1 MVNHRCKSITVGGH
15 FVYGRIIYWYFLFRY
30 DECVLFFCEK
40 TKQLF
45 YGKSLAGIFHSR
57 NWQYDWC
64 VFVKECVW
72 SAMLAITG
80 VMFLW
85 SMSEI
90 KEKNSYQLYETL
102 HINDVEFL
110 CSPREENQNSEV

>member
-1 MVNHRCKSITVGGH
+1 MEG
-15 FVYGRIIYWYFLFRY
+15 LFI
-30 DECVLFFCEK
+30 
-40 TKQLF
+40 
-45 YGKSLAGIFHSR
+45 GIFCFVMMSVFYSFVKKQ
-57 NWQYDWC
+57 NSCFMEKVWP

>member
-15 FVYGRIIYWYFLFRY
+15 FVYGRIIYWYLLFRY
-30 DECVLFFCEK
+30 DECVLSFCEK

-64 VFVKECVW
+64 SICGRVRMVGYACDNRSYVFMEYERNP
-72 SAMLAITG
+72 G
-80 VMFLW
+80 
-85 SMSEI
+85 
-90 KEKNSYQLYETL
+90 EKQLS
-102 HINDVEFL
+102 IV
-110 CSPREENQNSEV
+110 

>member
-1 MVNHRCKSITVGGH
+1 MEGLFIGTFCFVMLSVFYSFVKKQNSCFMEKVWPVFFIVGIGSMI
-15 FVYGRIIYWYFLFRY
+15 G
-30 DECVLFFCEK
+30 
-40 TKQLF
+40 
-45 YGKSLAGIFHSR
+45 A
-57 NWQYDWC
+57 

-90 KEKNSYQLYETL
+90 QEKNSYQLYETL

>member
-1 MVNHRCKSITVGGH
+1 MEG
-15 FVYGRIIYWYFLFRY
+15 LFI
-30 DECVLFFCEK
+30 
-40 TKQLF
+40 
-45 YGKSLAGIFHSR
+45 GIFCFVMLSVFYSFVKKQ
-57 NWQYDWC
+57 NSCFMEKVWPVFFIVGIGSMIGA
-64 VFVKECVW
+64 VFVKEYVW

-90 KEKNSYQLYETL
+90 QEKNSYQLYETL

>member
-45 YGKSLAGIFHSR
+45 YGKVWPVFFIVGIGSMIGA
-57 NWQYDWC
+57 

>member
-1 MVNHRCKSITVGGH
+1 MV
-15 FVYGRIIYWYFLFRY
+15 FLFRY

-45 YGKSLAGIFHSR
+45 YGKSLAGIFIVGIGSMIGA
-57 NWQYDWC
+57 

-90 KEKNSYQLYETL
+90 KEKTAST
-102 HINDVEFL
+102 V
-110 CSPREENQNSEV
+110 